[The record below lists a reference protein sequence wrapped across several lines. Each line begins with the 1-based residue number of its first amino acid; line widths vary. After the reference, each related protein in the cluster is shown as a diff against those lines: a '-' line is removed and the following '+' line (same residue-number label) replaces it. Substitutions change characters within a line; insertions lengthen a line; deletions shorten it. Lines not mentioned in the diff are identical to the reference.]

1 MPEGD
6 AGYKWG
12 ALVFSPPSG
21 PAGSTPMFG
30 GKETFEGNLLA
41 LVPTDQHGHWREWLG
56 SIAWEGIDNAG
67 RVVLAR
73 MPSSTASVLDAENER
88 LTYQMRSAWAA
99 FLLSGG
105 AADAGEHAWVLS
117 GQAAGDA
124 PGTALLTIRRVGPQ
138 DTIIQPF
145 YWKRDRYTALRI
157 AAMTKRWEERHTR
170 EDDSWFRPWV
180 EVDELLTRR
189 PKRPPI
195 LALSMLSYS
204 GAWTRTMLEFST
216 PDYVRAAEGVIAL
229 PRNTGRKLF
238 SERAVRLVP
247 RLCWDEYVAADIETL
262 LVELYEL
269 RIDCVHGM
277 IPFEKLQALGE
288 AGAERA
294 GQLAYVAEVLARE
307 ALLVALRRSDWSVF
321 ESRELLE
328 AAWASGAFP

>member
-1 MPEGD
+1 
-6 AGYKWG
+6 
-12 ALVFSPPSG
+12 
-21 PAGSTPMFG
+21 MFG
-30 GKETFEGNLLA
+30 GKETFEGNLVA
-41 LVPTDQHGHWREWLG
+41 LVPETEHGHWSEWLG
-56 SIAWEGIDNAG
+56 SVAWEGIG
-67 RVVLAR
+67 RPSRIVLAR
-73 MPSSTASVLDAENER
+73 MPSATPLVLDAENER
-88 LTYQMRSAWAA
+88 LLFQMRTAWAA

-105 AADAGEHAWVLS
+105 AANAREDAWVLS

-124 PGTALLTIRRVGPQ
+124 PSTPLLTIGRVGSQ

-145 YWKRDRYTALRI
+145 YWRRDRYAALRI
-157 AAMTKRWEERHTR
+157 AAMTRRWEERHTTG
-170 EDDSWFRPWV
+170 DDSWFRPWIEID
-180 EVDELLTRR
+180 EVLNRR
-189 PKRPPI
+189 PVRPPI
-195 LALSMLSYS
+195 LGLSMLSYS
-204 GAWTRTMLEFST
+204 SAWTRTMLEFST

-238 SERAVRLVP
+238 SERALRLVP

-307 ALLVALRRSDWSVF
+307 ALLVALRRPDWSVF
-321 ESRELLE
+321 ESRETLE
-328 AAWASGAFP
+328 AAWASGTFP